1 MRKTFTLIALFLL
14 GMNYLLSQEI
24 DTLRGKDS
32 LPQGISPQREMK
44 NRAFYKKIKNFFGK
58 YKLTKNLND
67 LIVIEEKK
75 VPEGISIFTITSTT
89 IITPKKTSSYQGK
102 IIRNIVIT
110 TLDPFGFDE
119 RDLSKS
125 PRTRLERY
133 GNALHIKTRESTVR
147 RMLLFKKDKPLDT
160 LLLSET
166 ERILRNQRYIR
177 RAQVKATPIEGASDS
192 IDVQV
197 NVLDSWSMYFDGDL
211 AGNRGWTR
219 LTEQNLFGIGHE
231 LLLTY
236 QQYFSGIENNGKGFN
251 YVVRNIRNSYIN
263 VRTGYY
269 SDYENEFSKN
279 IQVERPLYSPLARW
293 SGRLGYYENRFKD
306 EGIRYRDSVY
316 TPTLMTRTLDA
327 FGSWVKPIKKGDSKL
342 IHNFIAAARFR
353 NISYYEKPSL
363 DIDPK
368 QYYSNENLYLTQ
380 FSLNSTGFIKERYI
394 FRNGDIE
401 DVGIG
406 HSIFLTSGILW
417 KNKAT
422 LPYLGIGFTSA
433 NYNKKGYHSINFEVG
448 SFFENGNSKETIL
461 RGQGTYFTKLFT
473 IGDWHF
479 RQFLRSSFVIGF
491 NGSIYQRNNINLN
504 DSNGILG
511 FNSSEVYG
519 TRKLIFTSQT
529 QVYAPFQLLGFRFS
543 PFLSADAGFIGR
555 NNTAFLKTE
564 VYSKV
569 SLGFYI
575 SNDYLPFGAIEFS
588 FGYYPNIP
596 GTGRNIFKFTG
607 ITNDDFRLHSFSQRL
622 PNVVS
627 FR

>member
-1 MRKTFTLIALFLL
+1 MLFR
-14 GMNYLLSQEI
+14 S
-24 DTLRGKDS
+24 
-32 LPQGISPQREMK
+32 
-44 NRAFYKKIKNFFGK
+44 
-58 YKLTKNLND
+58 
-67 LIVIEEKK
+67 
-75 VPEGISIFTITSTT
+75 
-89 IITPKKTSSYQGK
+89 
-102 IIRNIVIT
+102 
-110 TLDPFGFDE
+110 
-119 RDLSKS
+119 
-125 PRTRLERY
+125 
-133 GNALHIKTRESTVR
+133 
-147 RMLLFKKDKPLDT
+147 
-160 LLLSET
+160 
-166 ERILRNQRYIR
+166 
-177 RAQVKATPIEGASDS
+177 
-192 IDVQV
+192 
-197 NVLDSWSMYFDGDL
+197 
-211 AGNRGWTR
+211 
-219 LTEQNLFGIGHE
+219 
-231 LLLTY
+231 
-236 QQYFSGIENNGKGFN
+236 
-251 YVVRNIRNSYIN
+251 
-263 VRTGYY
+263 
-269 SDYENEFSKN
+269 
-279 IQVERPLYSPLARW
+279 
-293 SGRLGYYENRFKD
+293 
-306 EGIRYRDSVY
+306 
-316 TPTLMTRTLDA
+316 
-327 FGSWVKPIKKGDSKL
+327 
-342 IHNFIAAARFR
+342 
-353 NISYYEKPSL
+353 
-363 DIDPK
+363 
-368 QYYSNENLYLTQ
+368 
-380 FSLNSTGFIKERYI
+380 
-394 FRNGDIE
+394 
-401 DVGIG
+401 
-406 HSIFLTSGILW
+406 
-417 KNKAT
+417 NKAT

>member
-1 MRKTFTLIALFLL
+1 MKKNFALILLFLL
-14 GMNYLLSQEI
+14 GMNTLLSQPI
-24 DTLRGKDS
+24 DTLRVKDS
-32 LPQGISPQREMK
+32 LLQGISPEREVK
-44 NRAFYKKIKNFFGK
+44 NREFYKKIKRFFNK
-58 YKLTKNLND
+58 YKLTKNLNN
-67 LIVIEEKK
+67 LIVVEEKI
-75 VPEGISIFTITSTT
+75 PEGITT
-89 IITPKKTSSYQGK
+89 TTTITPKKTPSYQGK
-102 IIRNIVIT
+102 IIRNIIIT

-147 RMLLFKKDKPLDT
+147 RMLLFKKDKTLDT

-177 RAQVKATPIEGASDS
+177 RAQVKAMAVEGTSDS
-192 IDVQV
+192 IDVEV
-197 NVLDSWSMYFDGDL
+197 NVLDSWSIYFDGDFT
-211 AGNRGWTR
+211 NSRGWTR

-231 LLLTY
+231 LSLTY
-236 QQYFSGIENNGKGFN
+236 QQYFSGIGNNGKGFS

-263 VRTGYY
+263 VRTDYY
-269 SDYENEFSKN
+269 SDYENEFSKS

-293 SGRLGYYENRFKD
+293 SGRLGYYENRFED
-306 EGIRYRDSVY
+306 ESIRYRDSIY
-316 TPTLMTRTLDA
+316 TPILMTRSFDA
-327 FGSWVKPIKKGDSKL
+327 FGGWVKPIKKGETKL

-363 DIDPK
+363 DLDSQ

-422 LPYLGIGFTSA
+422 LPYLGIGFASA

-448 SFFENGNSKETIL
+448 SFFEKGNGKETVL

-479 RQFLRSSFVIGF
+479 RQFLRSSFVIGL

-519 TRKLIFTSQT
+519 LSLIH
-529 QVYAPFQLLGFRFS
+529 
-543 PFLSADAGFIGR
+543 I
-555 NNTAFLKTE
+555 
-564 VYSKV
+564 
-569 SLGFYI
+569 
-575 SNDYLPFGAIEFS
+575 
-588 FGYYPNIP
+588 
-596 GTGRNIFKFTG
+596 
-607 ITNDDFRLHSFSQRL
+607 
-622 PNVVS
+622 
-627 FR
+627 